1 MSGFLLS
8 VSSVF
13 PKSSPD
19 EGVGGVGEVGGVGGV
34 EGVGEE
40 CFEVE
45 EFQIYRQ
52 AELNRT
58 TASLLANGAIL
69 IVGEEG
75 SGKSV
80 LGNAVVERLTDD
92 GFLLEFRLRHDKMTQ
107 KD

>member
-1 MSGFLLS
+1 MG
-8 VSSVF
+8 
-13 PKSSPD
+13 
-19 EGVGGVGEVGGVGGV
+19 GVGGVGEG
-34 EGVGEE
+34 

-75 SGKSV
+75 
-80 LGNAVVERLTDD
+80 VVSLYWVMP
-92 GFLLEFRLRHDKMTQ
+92 LLRD
-107 KD
+107 